1 MASLILTA
9 LFAVTVLISAI
20 YGLLRGLN
28 KSVIRLITIVVAAAL
43 TFLVAGPITT
53 AIVENI
59 TIEGQ
64 TLGEMI
70 LGAVS
75 QMDIVGPMLETLP
88 LLSQALL
95 VAPAFVLAIPVFPV
109 VFYVLKF
116 ITWIIFLFVQKPL
129 RKLIFKDSCDKE
141 VERQKPSG
149 SRICCPD

>member
-20 YGLLRGLN
+20 YGLIRGLN

-70 LGAVS
+70 LGGVN
-75 QMDIVGPMLETLP
+75 QMDMVGPMLETMP
-88 LLSQALL
+88 
-95 VAPAFVLAIPVFPV
+95 
-109 VFYVLKF
+109 
-116 ITWIIFLFVQKPL
+116 
-129 RKLIFKDSCDKE
+129 
-141 VERQKPSG
+141 
-149 SRICCPD
+149 